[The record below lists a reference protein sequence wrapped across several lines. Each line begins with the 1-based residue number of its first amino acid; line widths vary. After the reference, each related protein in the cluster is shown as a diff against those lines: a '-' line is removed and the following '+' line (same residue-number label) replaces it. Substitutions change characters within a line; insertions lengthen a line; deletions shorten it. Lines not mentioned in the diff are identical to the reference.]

1 MSGKFI
7 PRKKQKRIE
16 SRPVDEVMTR
26 VPPRMESG
34 LWRKR
39 KELKGFCVLFL

>member
-7 PRKKQKRIE
+7 PRKRQKRIE

-26 VPPRMESG
+26 VPRMESG